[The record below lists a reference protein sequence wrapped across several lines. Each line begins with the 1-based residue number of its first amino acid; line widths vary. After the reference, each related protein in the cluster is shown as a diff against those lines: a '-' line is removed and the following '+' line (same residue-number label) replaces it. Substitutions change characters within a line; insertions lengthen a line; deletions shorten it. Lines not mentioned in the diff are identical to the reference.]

1 MKKRN
6 KIPVIFATKDDEY
19 TYYLYV
25 TMLSMLENASETT
38 YYDFY
43 ILVPSDFSSKTKA
56 LLSKIKN
63 GCSITFID
71 MQEVFKDAYK
81 TKEHVNYPTFYRLL
95 AADILTRYDKCIYLD
110 TDIIVCGD
118 LTEYYNTD
126 INGYCLAG
134 VKAPWYCEN
143 SELNSQRLG
152 LPDTH
157 NYINAGAILMNLQK
171 IREDNLTSEFI
182 KLMDRKFDSQDQD
195 ILNYACYGKIKIL
208 PYRYNFMTKFGVDY
222 KKYIEKKIYTQ
233 TEIDTA
239 IKNPLIIHYANKIKP
254 WNDKNVFWGNIWWKY
269 AKMTP
274 FYKKLK
280 KSLNSSI
287 YKECNQPEQVKT
299 VLLFSFIPLLKI
311 KKYNRKTQCLF
322 LSFIP
327 LLEKKEKN
335 NKIIYK
341 IFNLFPVLKC
351 NIKGE

>member
-6 KIPVIFATKDDEY
+6 KIPVVFATTDDKY
-19 TYYLYV
+19 VYYLYI
-25 TMLSMLENASETT
+25 TILSIVKNSSNTT
-38 YYDFY
+38 CYDFY
-43 ILVPSDFSSKTKA
+43 VLVPSGFSARNK
-56 LLSKIKN
+56 KILKRIRSVDENCFINFVNMGNTFKN
-63 GCSITFID
+63 
-71 MQEVFKDAYK
+71 AYQ
-81 TKEHVNYPTFYRLL
+81 TIEHVNYPTFYRLL

-195 ILNYACYGKIKIL
+195 ILNYACHGKIKIL

-239 IKNPLIIHYANKIKP
+239 IKNPLIIHYADKIKP
-254 WNDKNVFWGNIWWKY
+254 WNDRNVFWGNIWWKY
-269 AKMTP
+269 AQMAP
-274 FYKKLK
+274 FYKELK
-280 KSLNSSI
+280 HSCQKCENSEEI
-287 YKECNQPEQVKT
+287 TKVF
-299 VLLFSFIPLLKI
+299 LFSFIPLLKI
-311 KKYNRKTQCLF
+311 KKYSNRSEYYLF
-322 LSFIP
+322 
-327 LLEKKEKN
+327 N
-335 NKIIYK
+335 
-341 IFNLFPVLKC
+341 VLPFLVKR
-351 NIKGE
+351 G